1 MIITILFLFY
11 DEVYFTDSNQLVK
24 ISSVMKLM
32 LEPEHRVIKGYLLG
46 FDYYLYSP
54 QKNLNNVLDSYN
66 LLEIELIIYSRLF
79 K

>member
-1 MIITILFLFY
+1 
-11 DEVYFTDSNQLVK
+11 
-24 ISSVMKLM
+24 MKLM
-32 LEPEHRVIKGYLLG
+32 LEPEHRVIKRYLLG
-46 FDYYLYSP
+46 FDYYRYSP